1 VYKKNE
7 LKTRSKRLSLLTALP
22 AGAKI
27 RHIQHEYEGVTT
39 DEGNVCSSLTFG
51 VSVWYFINDK
61 EESPLI
67 TTRLCNVN
75 LLQEMDPKKKGSKSK
90 TSPSPAVSVE
100 VPVWSL

>member
-39 DEGNVCSSLTFG
+39 DEGNVVSPTFYLKRDLNVANSEKRPYQHVG
-51 VSVWYFINDK
+51 PFKIEFYSTINSW
-61 EESPLI
+61 SPKQDSENTI
-67 TTRLCNVN
+67 VMCKNQKR
-75 LLQEMDPKKKGSKSK
+75 
-90 TSPSPAVSVE
+90 
-100 VPVWSL
+100 